1 MNAERCTLE
10 KLLRLDKDANHMRET
25 LLDMQGELPPEVRN
39 KGSLAAAVDYLRD
52 AIVHIDVAY
61 NAYIE
66 ALMYGEIE
74 EEACQ

>member
-25 LLDMQGELPPEVRN
+25 LLDVQGELPPEVRN

-52 AIVHIDVAY
+52 AIVSIDVAY
-61 NAYIE
+61 SAY
-66 ALMYGEIE
+66 ADAVRFGEIE